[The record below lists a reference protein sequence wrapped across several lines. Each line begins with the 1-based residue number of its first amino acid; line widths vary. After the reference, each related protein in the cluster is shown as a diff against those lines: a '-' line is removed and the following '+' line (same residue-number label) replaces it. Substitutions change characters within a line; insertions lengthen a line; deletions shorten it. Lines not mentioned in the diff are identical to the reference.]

1 MSPETYYDE
10 VKMTGKKKIGFA
22 AMNPERQKEIARKG
36 GANVPAD
43 KRSFAQ
49 NRDLAATAGRRGG
62 ENVSADRRSFSTN
75 RELARAAG
83 KKGGRKTQKL
93 RAVETEPESPTA

>member
-1 MSPETYYDE
+1 MSPASYYE
-10 VKMTGKKKIGFA
+10 VKMSDKKIGFA
-22 AMNPERQKEIARKG
+22 AMDPEKQREIARKG
-36 GANVPAD
+36 GANVPAE

-49 NRDLAATAGRRGG
+49 NRHLAVTAGRRGG

-83 KKGGRKTQKL
+83 KKGGRKTQKQ
-93 RAVETEPESPTA
+93 RADETQPESPTA